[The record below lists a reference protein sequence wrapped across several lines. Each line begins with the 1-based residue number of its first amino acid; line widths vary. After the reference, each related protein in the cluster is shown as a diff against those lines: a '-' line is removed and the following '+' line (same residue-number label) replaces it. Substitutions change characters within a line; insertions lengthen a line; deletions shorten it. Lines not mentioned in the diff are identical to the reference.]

1 MWFIISGLHVQSL
14 FGLPPMNDV
23 AYLYGYLNICQQQM
37 EGEIR
42 LDGIVNCEDIEALM
56 QLFQEDVD
64 SKLNNLLNMLS
75 FDVTTKQIHKV

>member
-1 MWFIISGLHVQSL
+1 
-14 FGLPPMNDV
+14 MNDV